1 MGLFGSSG
9 DTSGS
14 YGSGDDA
21 FASKLRSPSSSEL
34 DFSDNTGMGSL
45 GRAPAGDDIQSQ
57 IQIETQKA
65 ELVGQVSK
73 ANRYTYFL
81 SSLELI

>member
-34 DFSDNTGMGSL
+34 DFSDNNTGMGTL
-45 GRAPAGDDIQSQ
+45 GGASGGDDIQSR
-57 IQIETQKA
+57 IQMETQKA
-65 ELVGQVSK
+65 ELVGQVSRV
-73 ANRYTYFL
+73 N
-81 SSLELI
+81 

>member
-34 DFSDNTGMGSL
+34 DFSDNTGIGAL
-45 GRAPAGDDIQSQ
+45 GGAPAGAGDDIQSR

-73 ANRYTYFL
+73 AN
-81 SSLELI
+81 

>member
-34 DFSDNTGMGSL
+34 DFSDNTGMGTL
-45 GRAPAGDDIQSQ
+45 GGASAGGDDIQSR

-73 ANRYTYFL
+73 AN
-81 SSLELI
+81 